1 MVAYIDYAKAFDSVS
16 HAKLLIKLRA
26 CGIAGNLLKWIE
38 SFLSNRSQQTRIGA
52 TLSNSILLSSG
63 VIQGSVLGPLLFLL
77 FINDISSVLCDS
89 CCTCKLY
96 ADDLKLYTKLKINED
111 SCVLQNKL
119 QVLYDW
125 SNTWQLRIS
134 HKKCAVMMVPR
145 HPDICLKLGNESTPF
160 VNEFKDL
167 GVVINS
173 NVKFNAHINTIV
185 ARASSRAN
193 LIHKCFISKDVQTLV
208 HAFTY
213 ILSFYLSG
221 SQKAG

>member
-1 MVAYIDYAKAFDSVS
+1 MAHCCSCFS
-16 HAKLLIKLRA
+16 LM
-26 CGIAGNLLKWIE
+26 
-38 SFLSNRSQQTRIGA
+38 
-52 TLSNSILLSSG
+52 ILA
-63 VIQGSVLGPLLFLL
+63 V
-77 FINDISSVLCDS
+77 CDS

-145 HPDICLKLGNESTPF
+145 HPDICLKLGNESIPF

-167 GVVINS
+167 GVVIDS

-193 LIHKCFISKDVQTLV
+193 LIHNCFISKYVQTL
-208 HAFTY
+208 
-213 ILSFYLSG
+213 
-221 SQKAG
+221 